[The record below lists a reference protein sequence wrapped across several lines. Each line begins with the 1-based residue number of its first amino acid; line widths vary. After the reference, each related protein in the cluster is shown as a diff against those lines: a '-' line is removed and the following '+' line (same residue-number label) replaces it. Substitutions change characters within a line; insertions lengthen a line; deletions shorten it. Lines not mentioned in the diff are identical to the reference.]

1 MGAARIPNHL
11 YKLIKEQANSAQS
24 EPVFKTSAG
33 GKCHI
38 GHELEKLAK
47 HFGKKFGVSIN
58 G

>member
-1 MGAARIPNHL
+1 MVPNHL
-11 YKLIKEQANSAQS
+11 YKLIEEQANSAQS